1 MAEETLSWARV
12 KELLDGIMDRWISRH
27 GEPAP
32 GIHDYWWDTP
42 EELANN
48 KPYGRQLIEP
58 GIPGKDTHLIIFLRK
73 GVGSIPKMPRGGPF
87 LSAPDVDEIEAWI
100 DAGMPN
106 S

>member
-1 MAEETLSWARV
+1 MAEETVTWPRV

-58 GIPGKDTHLIIFLRK
+58 GSRERTPT
-73 GVGSIPKMPRGGPF
+73 
-87 LSAPDVDEIEAWI
+87 
-100 DAGMPN
+100 
-106 S
+106 

>member
-1 MAEETLSWARV
+1 MAEETVIWARV

-27 GEPAP
+27 GEPVP
-32 GIHDYWWDTP
+32 GIHDYWWNTP

-58 GIPGKDTHLIIFLRK
+58 GVPGKDTHLIIFLRK

-87 LSAPDVDEIEAWI
+87 LSSEEVDEIERWI
-100 DAGMPN
+100 DAGMPG
-106 S
+106 